1 MNAIQLI
8 FLSIEP
14 FFKKKKKKGI
24 DWMIIYSISFVCK
37 LQVNSISKVINSI
50 ISDLKILFNFSSREL
65 GSVWLEE
72 WKSGR
77 IENCER
83 MENI

>member
-1 MNAIQLI
+1 
-8 FLSIEP
+8 
-14 FFKKKKKKGI
+14 
-24 DWMIIYSISFVCK
+24 MIIYSVSFVCK

-65 GSVWLEE
+65 GSIWLEE

>member
-1 MNAIQLI
+1 
-8 FLSIEP
+8 
-14 FFKKKKKKGI
+14 
-24 DWMIIYSISFVCK
+24 MIIYSISFVCK

-65 GSVWLEE
+65 GFVWLEE

-77 IENCER
+77 IENCEG

>member
-1 MNAIQLI
+1 
-8 FLSIEP
+8 
-14 FFKKKKKKGI
+14 
-24 DWMIIYSISFVCK
+24 MIIYSVSFVCK
-37 LQVNSISKVINSI
+37 LQVNSISKVINNI

-72 WKSGR
+72 WKCGR
-77 IENCER
+77 TENCDR

>member
-1 MNAIQLI
+1 
-8 FLSIEP
+8 
-14 FFKKKKKKGI
+14 
-24 DWMIIYSISFVCK
+24 MIIYSISFVCK

>member
-1 MNAIQLI
+1 
-8 FLSIEP
+8 
-14 FFKKKKKKGI
+14 
-24 DWMIIYSISFVCK
+24 MIIYRISFVCK

-50 ISDLKILFNFSSREL
+50 ISDLKILFNFCSREL
-65 GSVWLEE
+65 GFVWLEE

>member
-1 MNAIQLI
+1 
-8 FLSIEP
+8 
-14 FFKKKKKKGI
+14 
-24 DWMIIYSISFVCK
+24 MIIYSVSFVCK

-77 IENCER
+77 TENCDR

>member
-1 MNAIQLI
+1 
-8 FLSIEP
+8 
-14 FFKKKKKKGI
+14 
-24 DWMIIYSISFVCK
+24 MIIYSTPFVCK

>member
-1 MNAIQLI
+1 
-8 FLSIEP
+8 
-14 FFKKKKKKGI
+14 
-24 DWMIIYSISFVCK
+24 MIIYRISFVCK

>member
-1 MNAIQLI
+1 
-8 FLSIEP
+8 
-14 FFKKKKKKGI
+14 
-24 DWMIIYSISFVCK
+24 MIIYSISFVCK

-50 ISDLKILFNFSSREL
+50 ISDLNILFNFSSREL

-83 MENI
+83 MKNI

>member
-1 MNAIQLI
+1 
-8 FLSIEP
+8 
-14 FFKKKKKKGI
+14 
-24 DWMIIYSISFVCK
+24 MIIYSVSFVCK

>member
-1 MNAIQLI
+1 
-8 FLSIEP
+8 
-14 FFKKKKKKGI
+14 
-24 DWMIIYSISFVCK
+24 MIIYSISFVCK

-50 ISDLKILFNFSSREL
+50 ISDLNILFNFSSREL

>member
-1 MNAIQLI
+1 
-8 FLSIEP
+8 
-14 FFKKKKKKGI
+14 
-24 DWMIIYSISFVCK
+24 MIIYSVSFVCK

-72 WKSGR
+72 WKCGR
-77 IENCER
+77 TENCDR

>member
-1 MNAIQLI
+1 
-8 FLSIEP
+8 
-14 FFKKKKKKGI
+14 
-24 DWMIIYSISFVCK
+24 MIIYSISFLCK

-65 GSVWLEE
+65 GSIWLEE